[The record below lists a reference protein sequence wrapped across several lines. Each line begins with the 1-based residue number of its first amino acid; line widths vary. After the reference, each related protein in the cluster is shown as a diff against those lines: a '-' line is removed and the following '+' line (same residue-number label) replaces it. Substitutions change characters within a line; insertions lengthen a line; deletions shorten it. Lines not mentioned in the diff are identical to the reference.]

1 VADLDAKKRTATMM
15 PATRDAISKLFS
27 QPGRVCLERDAEGT
41 FWAGLG
47 LGGRFRVFPGK
58 TVSAAVDRALAEAA
72 PAPELRLAT
81 AERAP

>member
-1 VADLDAKKRTATMM
+1 VADLDAKKRTPMA
-15 PATRDAISKLFS
+15 PATKDAIEKLFA
-27 QPGRVCLERDAEGT
+27 QPGRACLERDAEGT

-72 PAPELRLAT
+72 PAPELRLAGGT
-81 AERAP
+81 GAP